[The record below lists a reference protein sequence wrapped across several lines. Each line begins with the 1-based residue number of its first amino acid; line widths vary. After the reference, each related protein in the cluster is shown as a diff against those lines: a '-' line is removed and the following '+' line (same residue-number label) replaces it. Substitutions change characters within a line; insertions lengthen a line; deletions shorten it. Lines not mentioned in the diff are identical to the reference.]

1 MLVGQIVK
9 STNDVFIHVTKR
21 KESTYMQGVEIS
33 HLNAAIL
40 AALKAYY
47 DFRHSTVEDALRP
60 VAAYGKKGTLGM
72 DAGPEIT
79 ICEELGRY
87 DAGAV
92 IVTEEI
98 GSRGMRFSDT
108 FRPND
113 PQTFRTVFISDPTDR
128 SNQLKDFLSG
138 FPKGKEIGDILGD
151 PSSVGKWEK
160 KFSAPV
166 SITGAT
172 SAISCIRKGV
182 PIFAVIVNYITQELV
197 VSCAAGNRT
206 LKLPSKR
213 PGLVDLEYV
222 RMNGEIVTFP
232 GIDGGM
238 NMRRFVTFLG
248 DTGKVGYKENF
259 KDSGLMSEADMAKF
273 LHYGKPGG
281 PSRVLYLS
289 SLQPRSMPV
298 GFILANGEKIGE
310 WIHWLSF
317 VQFARSQTDESQPA
331 LILYEVFQDRPWT
344 KEGVLMSTPPNY
356 SVFREY
362 GSRLYIDTSWLLK
375 MPNPSRLRS
384 TLILAPYDNRWA
396 VRSSSQ
402 SGYRPIRF

>member
-1 MLVGQIVK
+1 
-9 STNDVFIHVTKR
+9 
-21 KESTYMQGVEIS
+21 MQGVESS
-33 HLNAAIL
+33 HLNAAIS
-40 AALKAYY
+40 AGLKAYY

-60 VAAYGKKGTLGM
+60 IAAYGKKDTLGM

-79 ICEELGRY
+79 ICAELGRY

-92 IVTEEI
+92 VVTEEI
-98 GSRGMRFSDT
+98 GSRGFNLSDT

-128 SNQLKDFLSG
+128 SNQLKEFLGG
-138 FPKGKEIGDILGD
+138 FTKEKKIGDILEE
-151 PSSVGKWEK
+151 PSAVAKWEEK
-160 KFSAPV
+160 YGAPV

-172 SAISCIRKGV
+172 SAISCIRRGV
-182 PIFAVIVNYITQELV
+182 PIFAVIVNYISQELI
-197 VSCAAGNRT
+197 VSCAAGNRI
-206 LKLPSKR
+206 LKLPSER
-213 PGLVDLEYV
+213 PSLVDVEYV
-222 RMNGEIVTFP
+222 RMKGELITFP
-232 GIDGGM
+232 GIDRDMRG
-238 NMRRFVTFLG
+238 MRRFVTFLG
-248 DTGKVGYKENF
+248 DAGKVGYRENF
-259 KDSGLMSEADMAKF
+259 IDSGLMNEDKMAEF

-281 PSRVLYLS
+281 PSRALYLS
-289 SLQPRSMPV
+289 SLQPRATPV

-317 VQFARSQTDESQPA
+317 VQFARSQNDDSQPA

-362 GSRLYIDTSWLLK
+362 GGKLFIDTSWLLR
-375 MPNPSRLRS
+375 MPNPSKLRS

>member
-1 MLVGQIVK
+1 
-9 STNDVFIHVTKR
+9 
-21 KESTYMQGVEIS
+21 MQGVEIS
-33 HLNAAIL
+33 HLNAAIT

-60 VAAYGKKGTLGM
+60 IAAYGKKDTLGM
-72 DAGPEIT
+72 DAGPEII
-79 ICEELGRY
+79 ICEELKRY

-92 IVTEEI
+92 VITEEI
-98 GSRGMRFSDT
+98 GSKGTRLSDT

-128 SNQLKDFLSG
+128 SNQLKVFLSQ
-138 FPKGKEIGDILGD
+138 FPKEMKIGDIFGD
-151 PSSVGKWEK
+151 LNTGAKWEK
-160 KFSAPV
+160 EFSAPV

-172 SAISCIRKGV
+172 SAISCIRRGI
-182 PIFAVIVNYITQELV
+182 PIFAVIVNYITQQLV
-197 VSCAAGNRT
+197 VSCAAGNRI
-206 LKLPSKR
+206 LKLPDER
-213 PGLVDLEYV
+213 PDLIDLNYV
-222 RMNGEIVTFP
+222 RTNGELILFP
-232 GIDGGM
+232 NIDGEM
-238 NMRRFVTFLG
+238 KSMQRFVTFLG
-248 DTGKVGYKENF
+248 DVGKIGYRENF
-259 KDSGLMSEADMAKF
+259 IDSGLMNEEKMAEF

-281 PSRVLYLS
+281 PSRTLYLS
-289 SLQPRSMPV
+289 SLQPHSIPI

-317 VQFARSQTDESQPA
+317 VQFARSLNDDSQPA
-331 LILYEVFQDRPWT
+331 LILYEIFQDRPWT

-362 GSRLYIDTSWLLK
+362 GGKLFIDTSWLLR
-375 MPNPSRLRS
+375 MPNPSQLRS
-384 TLILAPYDNRWA
+384 TLIVAPYDNRWA

>member
-1 MLVGQIVK
+1 
-9 STNDVFIHVTKR
+9 
-21 KESTYMQGVEIS
+21 MQGVEIS
-33 HLNAAIL
+33 HLNIAIS
-40 AALKAYY
+40 AGLKAYY

-60 VAAYGKKGTLGM
+60 VAAYGNKKTKDTLGM

-92 IVTEEI
+92 VVTEEI
-98 GSRGMRFSDT
+98 GSRGMRISDT

-113 PQTFRTVFISDPTDR
+113 PQTFRTVFICDPTDR
-128 SNQLKDFLSG
+128 SNQLKEFLGG
-138 FPKGKEIGDILGD
+138 FPKGRKIGDILGD
-151 PSSVGKWEK
+151 AKAVRKWEE
-160 KFSAPV
+160 KFGSPV

-172 SAISCIRKGV
+172 SAISCVRRGV

-197 VSCAAGNRT
+197 VSCAAGNRILT
-206 LKLPSKR
+206 LPKER
-213 PGLVDLEYV
+213 PHALDLEYV
-222 RMNGEIVTFP
+222 LMHGKLIIFP
-232 GIDGGM
+232 GIDGM
-238 NMRRFVTFLG
+238 KSMRRFVTFLG

-259 KDSGLMSEADMAKF
+259 IDSGLMSETDMSQKRMQEL

-289 SLQPRSMPV
+289 SVQPRETPV

-317 VQFARSQTDESQPA
+317 VQFARSQNDDSQPA

-362 GSRLYIDTSWLLK
+362 EGRLYIDTSWLLR
-375 MPNPSRLRS
+375 MPNPSQLRS
-384 TLILAPYDNRWA
+384 TLIVAPYDNRWA

-402 SGYRPIRF
+402 FGYRPIRF